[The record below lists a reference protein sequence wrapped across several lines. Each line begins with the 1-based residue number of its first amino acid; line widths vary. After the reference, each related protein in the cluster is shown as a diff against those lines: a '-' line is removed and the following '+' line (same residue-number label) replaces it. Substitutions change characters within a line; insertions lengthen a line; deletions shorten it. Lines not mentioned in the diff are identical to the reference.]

1 MSKIDDCYERA
12 LYEASFSPNAY
23 QDAGIHGII
32 EVQRTDIP
40 GEFITMKVRIRQSDL
55 HETHG
60 SRCGK
65 TLEVIDVDHNFEGV
79 RSRVAD
85 ALLYVVPHLFIRQNP
100 TLRIYSSMP
109 CVTYSTD
116 VLPKLSEPM
125 AKAIPRDAADNGLIT
140 PAMFTAMWDFLM
152 ASLVTV
158 SLK

>member
-1 MSKIDDCYERA
+1 MSQIDDCYERA
-12 LYEASFSPNAY
+12 LFEASFSPNAY
-23 QDAGIHGII
+23 RDSGIHGII
-32 EVQRTDIP
+32 EVLRTDKP
-40 GEFITMKVRIRQSDL
+40 GEYMTLKVRIRQSDM

-65 TLEVIDVDHNFEGV
+65 TLEVVDVDHSFDGV
-79 RSRVAD
+79 RTRIAD

-109 CVTYSTD
+109 CVTYANE
-116 VLPKLSEPM
+116 VLPKLSESM
-125 AKAIPRDAADNGLIT
+125 AKAIPRDNADNGLVT

-152 ASLVTV
+152 ASQVTV